1 MCACSRVGE
10 GCGRAVVGEGAFQI
24 CGVWFS
30 LCVCRVGEGCGRA
43 VVGEGAFQ
51 ICGVWFSLCVCR
63 VGEGCAGTVVGIGG
77 VLSTCK
83 RRVFVGKPA
92 CSHVSRLGVV
102 WIECL
107 VLEHCFLRL
116 SSLFSP

>member
-10 GCGRAVVGEGAFQI
+10 ECGGAVVGEGSFQI

-51 ICGVWFSLCVCR
+51 ICGVWLSLCVCGI
-63 VGEGCAGTVVGIGG
+63 GEGCAGTVVGIGG

-83 RRVFVGKPA
+83 RRVFLGKPA
-92 CSHVSRLGVV
+92 CSHVCRLGVV

-116 SSLFSP
+116 SSLVFP

>member
-1 MCACSRVGE
+1 MHVVGL
-10 GCGRAVVGEGAFQI
+10 GRAVVELWWG
-24 CGVWFS
+24 
-30 LCVCRVGEGCGRA
+30 RVHSKS
-43 VVGEGAFQ
+43 
-51 ICGVWFSLCVCR
+51 GVWFSLCVCR

-116 SSLFSP
+116 SSLVSP

>member
-1 MCACSRVGE
+1 MCACSRVGK
-10 GCGRAVVGEGAFQI
+10 
-24 CGVWFS
+24 
-30 LCVCRVGEGCGRA
+30 GCGRA

-83 RRVFVGKPA
+83 RRVLWE
-92 CSHVSRLGVV
+92 SRLVPTFAV
-102 WIECL
+102 WVSCG
-107 VLEHCFLRL
+107 L
-116 SSLFSP
+116 SV